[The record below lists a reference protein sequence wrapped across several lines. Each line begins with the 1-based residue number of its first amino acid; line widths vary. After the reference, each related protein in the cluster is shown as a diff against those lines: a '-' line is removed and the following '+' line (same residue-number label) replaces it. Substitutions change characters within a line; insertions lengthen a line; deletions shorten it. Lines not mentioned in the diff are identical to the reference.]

1 MKIKYF
7 SWIKDITKKDSE
19 EIDNKKINDLNELKL
34 FLIKKYP
41 QLDSHLMKEDILRIA
56 INLKYETKNKKIHS
70 NDSIA
75 IFPPVSGG

>member
-56 INLKYETKNKKIHS
+56 INLK
-70 NDSIA
+70 
-75 IFPPVSGG
+75 